1 MRTKDFKKLTQI
13 ISASVIFILSTDIA
27 LAERHVTVATIG
39 NVPSE
44 LKSENKQEIV
54 NHVIAFWEKELKQ
67 VLPDKPD
74 IIVLPEFCDLSG
86 EGEDYLRV
94 RRNQVLDYFS
104 SVARNNHCYIAF
116 GMKREE
122 REGLWRNSCVVI
134 DRNGDIAGIY
144 NKNFPT
150 IGEMESG
157 IKASDEASV
166 IKCDFG
172 RVAIAICYDLN
183 FDELRMRYVK
193 EKPDLILFSSMYH
206 GGVAQ
211 SIWAYSCRAYFV
223 GSVYRPTP
231 SEIRNPMGQV
241 VASSTNYF
249 DFAVARI
256 NLDCELVHLDY
267 NLPKLTALKE
277 KYGTGVTV
285 SDPGELASVL
295 VTSEENKITV
305 DGMIKE
311 FGIEIL
317 DDYLNR
323 AREFRLSNGNL
334 K

>member
-1 MRTKDFKKLTQI
+1 
-13 ISASVIFILSTDIA
+13 
-27 LAERHVTVATIG
+27 
-39 NVPSE
+39 
-44 LKSENKQEIV
+44 
-54 NHVIAFWEKELKQ
+54 
-67 VLPDKPD
+67 
-74 IIVLPEFCDLSG
+74 
-86 EGEDYLRV
+86 
-94 RRNQVLDYFS
+94 
-104 SVARNNHCYIAF
+104 
-116 GMKREE
+116 MKREE

-157 IKASDEASV
+157 IKASDEAAV

-295 VTSEENKITV
+295 VTSEESKITA

>member
-1 MRTKDFKKLTQI
+1 MRTKDFKKLTKI
-13 ISASVIFILSTDIA
+13 ISASVILLLSTDIA

-54 NHVIAFWEKELKQ
+54 NHVIAFWKKELKQ

-157 IKASDEASV
+157 IKASDEAAV

-193 EKPDLILFSSMYH
+193 EKPDLIIFSSMYH

-249 DFAVARI
+249 DFAVSRI

-295 VTSEENKITV
+295 VTSEESKITA

>member
-1 MRTKDFKKLTQI
+1 MKTKDSIKLFNI
-13 ISASVIFILSTDIA
+13 VSASAIFILSTGIA

-54 NHVIAFWEKELKQ
+54 NHVIAFWKKELKQ

-74 IIVLPEFCDLSG
+74 LIVLPEFCDLSG

-94 RRNQVLDYFS
+94 RKNQVLDYFS
-104 SVARNNHCYIAF
+104 SVAKSNHCYIAF
-116 GMKREE
+116 GMQREE
-122 REGLWRNSCVVI
+122 KEGLWRNSCVVI
-134 DRNGDIAGIY
+134 DRNGGIAGIY

-150 IGEMESG
+150 IREMESG
-157 IKASDEASV
+157 IKACDEAPV

-183 FDELRMRYVK
+183 FDELRLRYIK

-211 SIWAYSCRAYFV
+211 NIWAYSCRAYFV
-223 GSVYRPTP
+223 GSVYRQTP

-241 VASSTNYF
+241 IASSTNYF

-267 NLPKLTALKE
+267 NWEKLTALKE

-295 VTSEENKITV
+295 VTSEESKITA

-311 FGIEIL
+311 FGIEPL
-317 DDYLNR
+317 DEYINR
-323 AREFRLSNGNL
+323 AREFRRSNGYL

>member
-1 MRTKDFKKLTQI
+1 MKAKDLRNLIRF
-13 ISASVIFILSTDIA
+13 ISAFAILIPSSDIVV
-27 LAERHVTVATIG
+27 AERVVTVATIG
-39 NVPSE
+39 NSPSE

-74 IIVLPEFCDLSG
+74 LIVLPEFCDLSG

-94 RRNQVLDYFS
+94 RKNQVLDYFS
-104 SVARNNHCYIAF
+104 SVAKDNHCYITF
-116 GMKREE
+116 GTKREE

-134 DRNGDIAGIY
+134 DRNGGIAGIY

-157 IKASDEASV
+157 IQACDEAPV

-193 EKPDLILFSSMYH
+193 EKPDMIIFSSMYH

-249 DFAVARI
+249 DFAVARTSSDFDHYCSVRI
-256 NLDCELVHLDY
+256 SPEWGCCSADFSAPRC
-267 NLPKLTALKE
+267 PRCTSLTSAR
-277 KYGTGVTV
+277 GTHGRFAVMAGRRAARCRGAVAGVDV
-285 SDPGELASVL
+285 AQ
-295 VTSEENKITV
+295 
-305 DGMIKE
+305 
-311 FGIEIL
+311 
-317 DDYLNR
+317 
-323 AREFRLSNGNL
+323 
-334 K
+334 

>member
-1 MRTKDFKKLTQI
+1 MKAKDLRNLIRF
-13 ISASVIFILSTDIA
+13 ISAFAILILSSDIVV
-27 LAERHVTVATIG
+27 AERVVTVATIG

-74 IIVLPEFCDLSG
+74 LIVLPEFCDLSG

-94 RRNQVLDYFS
+94 RKNQVLDYFS
-104 SVARNNHCYIAF
+104 SVAKDNHCYIAF

-134 DRNGDIAGIY
+134 DRNGGIAGIY

-157 IKASDEASV
+157 IKACDEAPV
-166 IKCDFG
+166 IECDFG
-172 RVAIAICYDLN
+172 RVALAICYDLN

-193 EKPDLILFSSMYH
+193 EKPDLVLFSSMYH

-267 NLPKLTALKE
+267 NREKLTALKE

-295 VTSEENKITV
+295 VTSEDSKTTV

-311 FGIEIL
+311 FGIETL

-323 AREFRLSNGNL
+323 AREFRRSNGILN
-334 K
+334 